1 MKTITKIRR
10 WVSNKGKVFP
20 KVFVWCYASVFL
32 VCGILGVLGV
42 LIELVTKGS
51 INYQNLVLFIKEY
64 FAPSIVGSFA
74 LVGVL
79 LIDRDSNGIPDKWEE
94 TDAERNTDKQNR

>member
-32 VCGILGVLGV
+32 ACGILGVLGV
-42 LIELVTKGS
+42 LIELITKGS
-51 INYQNLVLFIKEY
+51 INYQNLVLFIEKY

-74 LVGVL
+74 LVGV
-79 LIDRDSNGIPDKWEE
+79 
-94 TDAERNTDKQNR
+94 

>member
-1 MKTITKIRR
+1 MKTITRIKRYIAT
-10 WVSNKGKVFP
+10 KGKVFP

-32 VCGILGVLGV
+32 ACGILGVLGV
-42 LIELVTKGS
+42 LIELITKGS
-51 INYQNLVLFIKEY
+51 INYQNLVAFIKEY

-94 TDAERNTDKQNR
+94 KK

>member
-1 MKTITKIRR
+1 MKTITRIKRYIAT
-10 WVSNKGKVFP
+10 KGKVFP
-20 KVFVWCYASVFL
+20 KVFVWVYASVFL
-32 VCGILGVLGV
+32 ACGILGVLGV
-42 LIELVTKGS
+42 LIELLTKGS
-51 INYQNLVLFIKEY
+51 INYQNLVAFIKEY

-94 TDAERNTDKQNR
+94 KK